1 MCFTLGTLTKTKKKK
16 KNTKKHYK
24 DVKSCMIN
32 NIIYKTV

>member
-1 MCFTLGTLTKTKKKK
+1 MCFTLGTLTKTKKKNK
-16 KNTKKHYK
+16 IKKHYK